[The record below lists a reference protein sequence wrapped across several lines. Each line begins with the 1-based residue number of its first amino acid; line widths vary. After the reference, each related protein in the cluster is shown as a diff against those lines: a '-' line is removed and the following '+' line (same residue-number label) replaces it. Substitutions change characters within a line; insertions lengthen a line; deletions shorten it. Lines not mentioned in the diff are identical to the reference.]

1 VSGSFT
7 ILVVDDEQGI
17 REGCRRILVS
27 EGYAVDV
34 AENGS
39 VGLGL
44 AKVKPY
50 DLILLDLMMPVMGGL
65 EMMDRVREFDED
77 VIMIVITG
85 FATIETAVEAIKHGG
100 YDYIPKPFT
109 PDQLVAVVNRGIEK
123 RRLSLQAKRLMEE
136 RDQKLLEVAT
146 EESKLRTIVNSMA
159 DGIVVINRERQLVL
173 WNPAALEML
182 NLNEQIEPGKNIGD
196 ALPQKALVDI
206 IGKAFAPE
214 TSRYTT
220 ITEEI
225 EVATPEPRTL
235 MVNVSVI
242 RDEGGQELGVV
253 STLRDIT
260 SLKEI
265 NQIKSQ
271 FVSMVTHELRAPLA
285 AVEGYLHAYLTG
297 AAGTDPQFNRQMLE
311 RAKQR
316 CHSLLDLVN
325 DLLTF
330 SRLESKAVVRKKEI
344 LNVGDILVA
353 TVELLKNQGEVKDL
367 EFQLLVPGDLPLIEA
382 DRSAMEQ
389 LFTNLVSNAI
399 KYNRRKGKV
408 IVKAGMSKNFLEI
421 TVADTGVGIAEENL
435 PHIFD
440 EFYRVTGPDTRYV
453 TGTGLGLSIVKKII
467 ESHFGRIDVESKL
480 GEGTTFTVRLPM
492 KKYRKD

>member
-1 VSGSFT
+1 
-7 ILVVDDEQGI
+7 
-17 REGCRRILVS
+17 
-27 EGYAVDV
+27 
-34 AENGS
+34 
-39 VGLGL
+39 
-44 AKVKPY
+44 
-50 DLILLDLMMPVMGGL
+50 
-65 EMMDRVREFDED
+65 
-77 VIMIVITG
+77 
-85 FATIETAVEAIKHGG
+85 
-100 YDYIPKPFT
+100 
-109 PDQLVAVVNRGIEK
+109 
-123 RRLSLQAKRLMEE
+123 
-136 RDQKLLEVAT
+136 
-146 EESKLRTIVNSMA
+146 
-159 DGIVVINRERQLVL
+159 VVINRERQLVL

-196 ALPQKALVDI
+196 ALPQKALVDV

-330 SRLESKAVVRKKEI
+330 SRLESKAVVRKKEMLNLAEI
-344 LNVGDILVA
+344 LIS

-367 EFQLLVPGDLPLIEA
+367 EFHLQVPGELPLIEA